1 MSESPYISCQINF
14 YPLYTEKVGEKVKE
28 VISIIEETG
37 LQTEKN
43 PLSTIVYGRSNE
55 IYEILDKITKKMTE
69 EDVEFSM
76 NCSISN
82 SCGCEI

>member
-1 MSESPYISCQINF
+1 MADYPYISCQINF

-28 VISIIEETG
+28 VIDIIDKTG
-37 LQTEKN
+37 LETETN

-55 IYEILDKITKKMTE
+55 IYGMLGEITNKMTE
-69 EDVEFSM
+69 ENVQFSM

-82 SCGCEI
+82 SCGCEV

>member
-1 MSESPYISCQINF
+1 MADYPFISCQINF
-14 YPLYTEKVGEKVKE
+14 YPLYTNKVGEKVKE
-28 VISIIEETG
+28 VIEIIDKTG
-37 LQTEKN
+37 LQTDKN

-55 IYEILDKITKKMTE
+55 IYEMLGKITNKMTE
-69 EDVEFSM
+69 ENVEFSM

>member
-1 MSESPYISCQINF
+1 MADYPFISCQINF
-14 YPLYTEKVGEKVKE
+14 YPLYTNKVGEKVKE
-28 VISIIEETG
+28 VIDIIDKTG
-37 LQTEKN
+37 LQTDKN

-55 IYEILDKITKKMTE
+55 IYEMLGKITNKMTE
-69 EDVEFSM
+69 ENVEFSM

>member
-1 MSESPYISCQINF
+1 MADYPYISCQINF

-28 VISIIEETG
+28 VIDIIDKTG
-37 LQTEKN
+37 LQTDKN

-55 IYEILDKITKKMTE
+55 IYEMLGKITNKMTE
-69 EDVEFSM
+69 ENVEFSM

>member
-1 MSESPYISCQINF
+1 MADYLFISCQINF
-14 YPLYTEKVGEKVKE
+14 YPLYTNKVGEKVKE
-28 VISIIEETG
+28 VIEIIDKTG
-37 LQTEKN
+37 LQTDKN

-55 IYEILDKITKKMTE
+55 IYEMLGKITNKMTE
-69 EDVEFSM
+69 ENVEFSM

>member
-1 MSESPYISCQINF
+1 MADHPYISCQINF

-28 VISIIEETG
+28 VIDIIDKTG
-37 LQTEKN
+37 LETEKN
-43 PLSTIVYGRSNE
+43 PLSTIVYGRSDE
-55 IYEILDKITKKMTE
+55 IYKLLAEITNKMTE
-69 EDVEFSM
+69 KNLEFSM

>member
-1 MSESPYISCQINF
+1 MADYPYISVQINF

-28 VISIIEETG
+28 VIKIIDKTG
-37 LQTEKN
+37 LETETN

-55 IYEILDKITKKMTE
+55 IFEMLGEITDKMTE
-69 EDVEFSM
+69 ENVQFSM